1 MGCRYSR
8 RLSENIEKYG
18 FLILSFVNQNRDMGI
33 IRVQNIRIYSNHGC
47 LQEEALIGSDYRVDV
62 EVEADLSTS
71 AASDKLADTVD
82 YVHINKIVK
91 EEVSQRSELLEHV
104 VQRVLD
110 RLLLEISLISKA
122 TVALS
127 KLNPPIGGDV
137 EAVTIEMS
145 KKR

>member
-1 MGCRYSR
+1 
-8 RLSENIEKYG
+8 
-18 FLILSFVNQNRDMGI
+18 MGI
-33 IRVQNIRIYSNHGC
+33 IRVQNIRIFSNHGC
-47 LQEEALIGSDYRVDV
+47 LQEEAKIGSDYRVDV

-91 EEVSQRSELLEHV
+91 EEVKKRSELLEHV

-110 RLLLEISLISKA
+110 RLLSEIALIDRA

-137 EAVTIEMS
+137 EAVTVEMS